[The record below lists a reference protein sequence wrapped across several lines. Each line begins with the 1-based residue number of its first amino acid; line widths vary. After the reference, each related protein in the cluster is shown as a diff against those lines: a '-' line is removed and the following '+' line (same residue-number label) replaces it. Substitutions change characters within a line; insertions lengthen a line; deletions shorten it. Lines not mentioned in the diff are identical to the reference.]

1 MNLDALPRTAEA
13 ARRAGLKHYYPGRPC
28 KHGHDSP
35 RYAHGAG
42 GCVQCTVEK
51 NHATDIAR
59 KTERWSTPPVRP
71 LVLLGADWAVRAAD
85 GTLEDVWRMAV
96 SSKEQRGSDAVDA

>member
-1 MNLDALPRTAEA
+1 MNLDDYPRTAEEA
-13 ARRAGLKHYYPGRPC
+13 LRAGLKHYYPGRPC
-28 KHGHDSP
+28 KHGHASP

-59 KTERWSTPPVRP
+59 KAERWSVPAVRP
-71 LVLLGADWAVRAAD
+71 LVLLGRDWSVRVAD
-85 GTLEDVWRMAV
+85 GTMAELLAL
-96 SSKEQRGSDAVDA
+96 SLKEQRVEE